1 MTKRKTYGRP
11 FEKGNP
17 GRPLFWTTER
27 VLPALLAAR
36 GNNSKAAAILTAQ
49 TGIVCHRE
57 TVRRLVRKVPSL
69 RQVIE
74 AHWTATNDEI
84 ARRPLAQLMAS
95 PAKLAESI
103 ASESFEN
110 SE

>member
-36 GNNSKAAAILTAQ
+36 GNHSKAAAILTAQ
-49 TGIVCHRE
+49 TGITCHRD

-69 RQVIE
+69 TRVMRRTGR
-74 AHWTATNDEI
+74 ATADESR
-84 ARRPLAQLMAS
+84 ADRSLS
-95 PAKLAESI
+95 
-103 ASESFEN
+103 
-110 SE
+110 

>member
-17 GRPLFWTTER
+17 GRPLFWTIER

-36 GNNSKAAAILTAQ
+36 VAAILTAQ
-49 TGIVCHRE
+49 TGITCHRD

-74 AHWTATNDEI
+74 AHWAATNDEI
-84 ARRPLAQLMAS
+84 ASRPVAQLTAT
-95 PAKLAESI
+95 PARPRVG
-103 ASESFEN
+103 SESEVRRK
-110 SE
+110 

>member
-1 MTKRKTYGRP
+1 MTKRNCGAGRP

-36 GNNSKAAAILTAQ
+36 GNHSKAAAILTQQ
-49 TGIVCHRE
+49 TGIPCHRD
-57 TVRRLVRKVPSL
+57 TVRRLVRKVPAL

-74 AHWTATNDEI
+74 AHWAATADEI
-84 ARRPLAQLMAS
+84 ARRPVAQLTAP
-95 PAKLAESI
+95 PARAENRQS
-103 ASESFEN
+103 
-110 SE
+110 